1 MDKVAKELQPA
12 VTENQPLSLI
22 SRIAAIHV
30 SYRKIESEIYWFV
43 ELTKTLP
50 GDLIVHPQEG
60 MV

>member
-1 MDKVAKELQPA
+1 MDKVARELQPA
-12 VTENQPLSLI
+12 VTDNQPTSLI

-30 SYRKIESEIYWFV
+30 AYRKIESEIYWFV